1 MNQTSPQLSP
11 ALQEQLKNL
20 REGYAAKLPEKL
32 TQIESLWQIVGNEA
46 RDQWPDDA
54 LFTLHRLVHSLAGS
68 GATFGF
74 PELSLHARRAEVE
87 LKNFAASE
95 NEGEMDA
102 AQRELIATALADLRT
117 FALYDESVGNVEM
130 DEAKAVPTERGE
142 LVLLTDDPDTI
153 SWASAIETFGYKLN
167 VCISPRAFLSAMQ
180 ESPAALIVNC
190 ESNPLEAR
198 IDGVPLS
205 SLLATSRAGENFPI
219 IWTARQGDLR
229 TRLQAVRLGG
239 AAFFP
244 HPVDVD
250 SLLVK
255 LDDLTSPQSP
265 EPFRVLVVDDEPSL
279 ARLFGLVLRQAGME
293 AREVTEPLDIM
304 NHLVEF
310 RPDIILMD
318 VYMPGCKGTE
328 LASVIRQQ
336 EAYLGIP
343 IVFLSVESD
352 IAKQQ
357 EAMKQGGDDFLSKP
371 VEPRNLVGA
380 ISTRAARARVLRQL
394 MVRDSLT
401 GLLNHTNLKE
411 QLEIEVSRAMR
422 LNQNLALAML
432 DLDHF
437 KSVNDTY
444 GHATGDRV
452 LRSLARMLTQRLRA
466 TDVVGRYGGEE
477 FAVILTGANA
487 EAAAKRLEE
496 VREAFACLSHFANGQ
511 EFKVTFS
518 CGVSGAPPNG
528 ESAGISEAADKA
540 LYEAKRAGRNCIVV
554 G

>member
-1 MNQTSPQLSP
+1 MNPGSPQLSP
-11 ALQEQLKNL
+11 ALQEQLKIL
-20 REGYAAKLPEKL
+20 RDGYAAKLPDKL
-32 TQIESLWQIVGNEA
+32 TQIELLWQTIRLKERA
-46 RDQWPDDA
+46 QWPEEA
-54 LFTLHRLVHSLAGS
+54 MFTLHRLVHSLAGS

-74 PELSLHARRAEVE
+74 PELSLHARRAETE
-87 LKNFAASE
+87 LKTLAA
-95 NEGEMDA
+95 NNGELNNG
-102 AQRELIATALADLRT
+102 QRELISAALADLRT
-117 FALYDESVGNVEM
+117 YALYSQSEGSVELDESQVTPYGRR
-130 DEAKAVPTERGE
+130 D
-142 LVLLTDDPDTI
+142 LVLLSDDPDTI
-153 SWASAIETFGYKLN
+153 SWASAIETFGYSLRI
-167 VCISPRAFLSAMQ
+167 CTSPRTFLSAMK
-180 ESPAALIVNC
+180 EPPAALIVNS
-190 ESNPLEAR
+190 EANPLEAR
-198 IDGVPLS
+198 IEGVPLS
-205 SLLATSRAGENFPI
+205 SLLATSRAGDTFPI
-219 IWTARQGDLR
+219 VWTARQGDLR

-239 AAFFP
+239 SAFFP
-244 HPVDVD
+244 QPVDVD

-265 EPFRVLVVDDEPSL
+265 EPFRVLIVDDEPSL

-293 AREVTEPLDIM
+293 TREVTEPLDIM

-328 LASVIRQQ
+328 LAAVIRQQ

-343 IVFLSVESD
+343 IVFLSVEAD
-352 IAKQQ
+352 ISKQQ
-357 EAMKQGGDDFLSKP
+357 DAMRQGGDDFLAKP

-380 ISTRAARARVLRQL
+380 ISTRATRARVLRQL

-422 LNQNLALAML
+422 QNQNIALAML

-452 LRSLARMLTQRLRA
+452 LRSLARMLTQRLRS

-496 VREAFACLSHFANGQ
+496 VRESFASLSHFANGQ

-518 CGVSGAPPNG
+518 CGVASAPPNG
-528 ESAGISEAADKA
+528 ESAGISESADKA
-540 LYEAKRAGRNCIVV
+540 LYEAKRSGRNRIVV
-554 G
+554 A

>member
-1 MNQTSPQLSP
+1 MTSSSPALSP
-11 ALQEQLKNL
+11 ALQEQLRIL
-20 REGYAAKLPEKL
+20 RDGYADRLPDKLA
-32 TQIESLWQIVGNEA
+32 QVESLWSIVSQSA
-46 RDQWPDDA
+46 RADWPEDA

-74 PELSLHARRAEVE
+74 PELSLHARRAEIE
-87 LKNFAASE
+87 LKTLAAE
-95 NEGEMDA
+95 NAELDD
-102 AQRELIATALADLRT
+102 AQRELIDAALADLNQC
-117 FALYDESVGNVEM
+117 AL
-130 DEAKAVPTERGE
+130 VPHDDVPSALQEVTLAPPGHRD
-142 LVLLTDDPDTI
+142 LVLLSDDPDSI
-153 SWASAIETFGYKLN
+153 SWAGAIETFGYKLR
-167 VCISPRAFLSAMQ
+167 VCTSPRAFLDAMR
-180 ESPAALIVNC
+180 EPPSALIVNC
-190 ESNPLEAR
+190 EADPLEAR
-198 IDGVPLS
+198 IEGTPLS
-205 SLLATSRAGENFPI
+205 SLLATSGAGDKFPVV
-219 IWTARQGDLR
+219 WTARQGDLR
-229 TRLQAVRLGG
+229 TRLQTVRLGG

-265 EPFRVLVVDDEPSL
+265 DPFRVLIVDDEPSL

-293 AREVTEPLDIM
+293 TREVTDPLLIM
-304 NHLVEF
+304 NPLVEF
-310 RPDIILMD
+310 RPDLILMD

-328 LASVIRQQ
+328 LAAVIRQQ
-336 EAYLGIP
+336 EPYIGIP

-352 IAKQQ
+352 MSKQQ
-357 EAMKQGGDDFLSKP
+357 EAMRQGGDDFLSKP
-371 VEPRNLVGA
+371 IEPRNLVA
-380 ISTRAARARVLRQL
+380 AVSTRAARARVLRQL

-401 GLLNHTNLKE
+401 GLLNHTHLKE

-437 KSVNDTY
+437 KTVNDRF

-452 LRSLARMLTQRLRA
+452 LRSLSRMLMQRLRA

-487 EAAAKRLEE
+487 QDAAKRLND
-496 VREAFACLSHFANGQ
+496 VRESFAELSHFANGQ

-518 CGVSGAPPNG
+518 CGIAGARPNG

-540 LYEAKRAGRNCIVV
+540 LYEAKHAGRNCIVIA
-554 G
+554 

>member
-1 MNQTSPQLSP
+1 MTQAPPQLPP

-20 REGYAAKLPEKL
+20 RDGYAARLPDKLA
-32 TQIESLWQIVGNEA
+32 QIESLWHMISQQDRSEWPEEA
-46 RDQWPDDA
+46 V
-54 LFTLHRLVHSLAGS
+54 FTLHRLVHSLAGS

-87 LKNFAASE
+87 LKTLAASDTE
-95 NEGEMDA
+95 LEEG
-102 AQRELIATALADLRT
+102 QRELIATALADLRT
-117 FALYDESVGNVEM
+117 YAMYGPGSGRVELE
-130 DEAKAVPTERGE
+130 DSDAPSHGRRD
-142 LVLLTDDPDTI
+142 LILLSDDPSTI
-153 SWASAIETFGYKLN
+153 SWAGAIETFGYNLRI
-167 VCISPRAFLSAMQ
+167 CTSPRAFLNAIKEQ
-180 ESPAALIVNC
+180 PAALIINC
-190 ESNPLEAR
+190 EANPLEAR

-205 SLLATSRAGENFPI
+205 SLLATSRAGEDFPVV
-219 IWTARQGDLR
+219 WTARQGDLR

-239 AAFFP
+239 SAFFP

-265 EPFRVLVVDDEPSL
+265 EPFRVLIVDDEPSL

-293 AREVTEPLDIM
+293 TREVTDPLDIM

-328 LASVIRQQ
+328 LAAVIRQQ
-336 EAYLGIP
+336 EAYLGTP
-343 IVFLSVESD
+343 IVFLSVEAD
-352 IAKQQ
+352 IGKQQ
-357 EAMKQGGDDFLSKP
+357 EAMRQGGDDFLAKP
-371 VEPRNLVGA
+371 VEPKNLVGA

-422 LNQNLALAML
+422 LNQNIALAML

-437 KSVNDTY
+437 KTVNDSY

-477 FAVILTGANA
+477 FAVILTGATA

-496 VREAFACLSHFANGQ
+496 VRESFADLVHFANGQ

-518 CGVSGAPPNG
+518 CGIAGARPDG
-528 ESAGISEAADKA
+528 ESAGLSEAADKA
-540 LYEAKRAGRNCIVV
+540 LYKAKNSGRNCIVV
-554 G
+554 A